1 MKFLRFLFGVLCG
14 FAVGWVAGSLL
25 APRSGREVQEEL
37 RHRIELVIEEGRR
50 AAEARKAELEAELQ
64 AAKRGEALS

>member
-1 MKFLRFLFGVLCG
+1 MRFLRFLFGLLCG
-14 FAVGWVAGSLL
+14 VAVGWVIGSLL